1 MRHAIVSCMFAMIML
16 FAVNALALDAIVVG
30 AQVTLTYKEPS
41 TNSDGSALGDLKRTT
56 VYYSVND
63 GATVKGQDVLA
74 TSLTGGVSRTVTLN
88 IPIIDSKETILRF
101 WATATDESEN
111 ESAPSTVVTK
121 RIDKLAPS
129 APE

>member
-1 MRHAIVSCMFAMIML
+1 MRHAIVSCMFAMVML

-41 TNSDGSALGDLKRTT
+41 TNSDGSVLGDLKRTT
-56 VYYSVND
+56 VYYSVNG